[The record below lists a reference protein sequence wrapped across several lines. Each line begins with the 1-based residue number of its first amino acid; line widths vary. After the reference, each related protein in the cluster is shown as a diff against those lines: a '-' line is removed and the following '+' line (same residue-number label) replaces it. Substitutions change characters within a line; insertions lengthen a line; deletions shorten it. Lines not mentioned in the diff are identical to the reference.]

1 MPRLR
6 QSTREPAPP
15 ASQVLD
21 PSSQGLGVP
30 THEAPIFTLTADAQR
45 AIQRLK
51 DGQQIK
57 KLLANLKVARE
68 NIQTTA
74 CDINESLAEQE
85 RVEKKMKERNAAAG
99 QDVDE
104 QLQQR
109 IEELRNKVERMTQRM
124 DEGMRKIIDGQNS
137 IQHIFDS
144 VDVTAARAREI
155 ASTQASQQ
163 QRQSTN
169 RRRGARDADG
179 SDEED
184 EEDGNGEE
192 IEDFEPT
199 APGTQE
205 HISALDVFKKQVDD
219 AKTRYQTASLTERY
233 AANDDYRNFRRL
245 VHDSRYGDEGP
256 PLAPESQWFNEGG
269 APAPGVT
276 HASAEEESDDDIAV
290 SRATISTRCPLTLQ
304 EFKTPL
310 TSKKCPHS
318 FEKDAIT
325 QMIRASSNRIGGH
338 EVQRGLT
345 VGGVQAVMCPVPGC
359 GEMLTADDL
368 HEDQVIKRKIQRLQ
382 RAKEIMEADDDD
394 EEDDGVPGGSQRN
407 ATILDDDDDDDVV
420 DETDSD
426 VRPQVQTKMKQ
437 EKASGRIPPSST
449 MRSALDEDPDGDSVM
464 FDT

>member
-6 QSTREPAPP
+6 QSARESNPTSTQDLAPSTQGSAAPTYETPA
-15 ASQVLD
+15 
-21 PSSQGLGVP
+21 
-30 THEAPIFTLTADAQR
+30 FTLTPDAQR

-51 DGQQIK
+51 ESQQIK
-57 KLLANLKVARE
+57 KLLGNLKVARE

-74 CDINESLAEQE
+74 CDINECLAEQE
-85 RVEKKMKERNAAAG
+85 RVEKRMKERNAAGG
-99 QDVDE
+99 QEMDAT
-104 QLQQR
+104 LQQR
-109 IEELRNKVERMTQRM
+109 IEELRDKVERMTQRM

-137 IQHIFDS
+137 IQHVFDA
-144 VDVTAARAREI
+144 VDATAVHATKI

-163 QRQSTN
+163 RRGSAN
-169 RRRGARDADG
+169 RRHTEDGEDG
-179 SDEED
+179 SSGGD
-184 EEDGNGEE
+184 EEDGGGEE

-205 HISALDVFKKQVDD
+205 QISAFDNFRKQADD

-233 AANDDYRNFRRL
+233 AGNDDYRNFRRL

-256 PLAPESQWFNEGG
+256 PLAPESQWFSEGG

-276 HASAEEESDDDIAV
+276 HANGDDESDDDIAV

-325 QMIRASSNRIGGH
+325 QMIRASSNRIGGQ
-338 EVQRGLT
+338 EVQRGVI

-359 GEMLTADDL
+359 GEMLTVDDL

-382 RAKEIMEADDDD
+382 RAKEMMEAEDDDD
-394 EEDDGVPGGSQRN
+394 EDGAPSGTQRN
-407 ATILDDDDDDDVV
+407 ATILDDDGDDIIDD
-420 DETDSD
+420 TDTN
-426 VRPQVQTKMKQ
+426 VRLQTQVRMKS
-437 EKASGRIPPSST
+437 ERASGRVRST
-449 MRSALDEDPDGDSVM
+449 LTAPIALDEDVDGDSSM